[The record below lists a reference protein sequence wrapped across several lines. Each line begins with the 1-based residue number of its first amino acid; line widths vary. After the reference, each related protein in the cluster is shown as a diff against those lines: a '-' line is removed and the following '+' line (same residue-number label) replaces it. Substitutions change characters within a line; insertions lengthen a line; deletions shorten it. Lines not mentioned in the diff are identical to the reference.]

1 MIRVG
6 LDIGSLTVKCIQIE
20 KKKRKILGFGV
31 QEILNGNVKEAVLRV
46 AKEVNLKT
54 KRVNISVC
62 GPQVTTRFIPFPK
75 LEPKEFKNSLRF
87 EAEKYIPFGIEDVF
101 LDGVILKEIEPDK
114 VLALVVA
121 AKKEFVHSK
130 CNLVKDCG
138 LEPDIVDIDS
148 LCLCNLFNLTCESK
162 DRVVGILNISTAY
175 SNLVI
180 IEDEIPIFSRDI
192 SIGSKLFIDRLIE
205 YFSIDFPTAQRLLS
219 EPKDKLNQIAEV
231 LLGEIS
237 NLTSEVRASFDYYES
252 RSGLSVERIYLC
264 GGGSIFEGITSSLK
278 DLLGIEIGSW
288 DPLKSFS
295 IDRSLDSERLNNLS
309 KQSYVALGLALR

>member
-1 MIRVG
+1 MIKVG
-6 LDIGSLTVKCIQIE
+6 LDIGSSVVKCIQIE
-20 KKKRKILGFGV
+20 KKRKILGFGI

-62 GPQVTTRFIPFPK
+62 GPQVITRFISFPK

-87 EAEKYIPFGIEDVF
+87 EAEKHIPFGIEGVF
-101 LDGVILKEIEPDK
+101 LDGIILKEMESDK
-114 VLALVVA
+114 VLTLVVA

-162 DRVVGILNISTAY
+162 ERVTSILNIGATY
-175 SNLVI
+175 SNLAI
-180 IEDEIPIFSRDI
+180 LEDKIPVFSRDVL
-192 SIGSKLFIDRLIE
+192 IGSKLFINRLTE
-205 YFSIDFPTAQRLLS
+205 YFSIDFSTAQRLLS
-219 EPKDKLNQIAEV
+219 EPKDKPDQIAEV
-231 LLGEIS
+231 FLEEMA

-252 RSGLSVERIYLC
+252 RSGLSVEKIYLC
-264 GGGSIFEGITSSLK
+264 GGGSIFEGITRSLK
-278 DLLGIEIGSW
+278 DLLEIEIGSW
-288 DPLKSFS
+288 DPLRSFL
-295 IDRSLDSERLNNLS
+295 IDRSLDSQRLNNLS
-309 KQSYVALGLALR
+309 KQFYVALGLTLR

>member
-1 MIRVG
+1 MIKVG
-6 LDIGSLTVKCIQIE
+6 LDIGSSVVKCIQIE
-20 KKKRKILGFGV
+20 KKRKILGFGI

-54 KRVNISVC
+54 KRVNISLC
-62 GPQVTTRFIPFPK
+62 GPQTITRFIPFPK

-87 EAEKYIPFGIEDVF
+87 EAEKHIPFGTEGVF
-101 LDGVILKEIEPDK
+101 LDGIILKEIEPDK
-114 VLALVVA
+114 VLALVVG

-130 CNLVKDCG
+130 CDLIKDCG

-162 DRVVGILNISTAY
+162 DRVAGILNIGTVY

-180 IEDEIPIFSRDI
+180 IEDKTPVFSRDI
-192 SIGSKLFIDRLIE
+192 LIGSKLFIDRLTE

-219 EPKDKLNQIAEV
+219 EPKDKSDQIAEV
-231 LLGEIS
+231 FREEMS
-237 NLTSEVRASFDYYES
+237 NLISEVRASFDYYES
-252 RSGLSVERIYLC
+252 RSGLSVEKMYLG
-264 GGGSIFEGITSSLK
+264 GGGSIFEGVTGSLK

-288 DPLKSFS
+288 DPLKSFL
-295 IDRSLDSERLNNLS
+295 IDRSLDSQRLNNLS
-309 KQSYVALGLALR
+309 KQFYVALGLTLR